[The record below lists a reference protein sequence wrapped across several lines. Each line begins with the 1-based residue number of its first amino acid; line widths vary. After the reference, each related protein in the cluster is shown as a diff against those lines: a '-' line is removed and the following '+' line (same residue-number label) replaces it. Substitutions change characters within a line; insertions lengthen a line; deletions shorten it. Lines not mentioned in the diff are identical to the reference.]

1 MAWTSIPD
9 RTGARVWNHPGERQP
24 ADDLTRTQSTRPI
37 SLTPLAQ
44 TREEVTELRGMA
56 ERELAEHRANA
67 RERNQQPSGPSR
79 GMPNPLNLRD
89 FSTPDL
95 SYSGLYEIDTGLQ
108 GPRSTSIQPQNGYTE
123 RPGEPRTRTPPL
135 GHPTSE
141 NRTPP
146 ATGTFQQT
154 GFGDPTGQAR
164 GYGPRGSIDADPR
177 REDKMVLNE
186 TGTFQNYIKRNDAE
200 LKRIHTIMHMATS
213 SAPDIDMRKTT
224 PCGKTKIPEYAGNSD
239 PKAHIRAFRL
249 AISRAH
255 LNDDEKEAGYCR
267 FFAENLIGATL
278 EEIKAKIS
286 HPNKVVALAALKNGV
301 WFSSKLREEMA
312 VRAPVSLD
320 DALHRA
326 SYVETQEETVAALKE
341 QYSANKNNAA
351 KNTNAP
357 KESATKGQHSYA
369 INNSPQNKSSTYD
382 LNKFCV
388 FHNRKGHSTEE
399 CRAALRS
406 QNENKETSEDNEEED
421 APATPKTNRKI
432 KGSSNK
438 RNRETELK
446 SPSSPPPA
454 PKKRVDM
461 ISWGSKRDI
470 PNKIEGQTEG
480 KVYDTT
486 QITLRSELLS
496 QIRGSVAELRDRIHK
511 ELENL
516 LNLVSFTEEE
526 VMNFPNQR
534 SFSPSICEYQ
544 ISKGDSGPRKKR
556 PEPKPIIGFK
566 MDLSAFQK
574 DPNQE
579 IWPRNYEFM
588 ICQLEPKAKQLS
600 SLGQETKGNSK
611 TSNFIFADES
621 VECPSRNQVTIDV
634 SMELECFLSCFH
646 YYELKEN
653 PKEAAKCSPHG
664 KQLELAILNEPK
676 MIPQPTSCPNQKHC
690 KDHGLIVSFHHENF
704 TCLMLD
710 HVLDD
715 YPNGLDPDF
724 DVLRIEKP
732 LDYFFHRFDVV
743 SLVVLNEQDKHDQ
756 FPRRAST
763 GERLRTCVRGTWNRT
778 YLREMSSNLQEST
791 MDLRTNPFEEGG
803 NEVPQSIDQYMEP
816 AQHGVQDVLN
826 ISTEVHVFHR
836 TGQTNRAVYWTVPL
850 TSEKE
855 LWLEPW
861 PDDRSDRTRACLSRP
876 TSHFKTYG
884 RARIHFG

>member
-213 SAPDIDMRKTT
+213 SAPDIDM
-224 PCGKTKIPEYAGNSD
+224 
-239 PKAHIRAFRL
+239 
-249 AISRAH
+249 
-255 LNDDEKEAGYCR
+255 
-267 FFAENLIGATL
+267 
-278 EEIKAKIS
+278 
-286 HPNKVVALAALKNGV
+286 
-301 WFSSKLREEMA
+301 
-312 VRAPVSLD
+312 
-320 DALHRA
+320 
-326 SYVETQEETVAALKE
+326 
-341 QYSANKNNAA
+341 
-351 KNTNAP
+351 
-357 KESATKGQHSYA
+357 
-369 INNSPQNKSSTYD
+369 
-382 LNKFCV
+382 
-388 FHNRKGHSTEE
+388 GHSTEE